1 LNLPA
6 ETVQTETSRKMVTR
20 RWLIIPLIF
29 FIFSITLTESCEAKS
44 LPDFAVLS
52 QIQGKIKAGPAKKME
67 KGTNGMLLHHRHRVK
82 TEKNGKATIH
92 IIDGSEVRL
101 FTDSVLIV
109 GAKKSRNSRW
119 MRYRLVLLSGSFWGH
134 FTRDKNPI
142 EISGGTLRLQL
153 DDASIRFSKKKTG
166 TDISVLKGTV
176 LVFNKSSFVK
186 LHGGQ
191 RLYQIQ
197 KNDFMPQKV
206 GIIPNQLKLSLGASE
221 PVFHGDK
228 TIELNLNLQVVRYGS
243 DRAVERLGPVH
254 LRANYYNLEIPDSIL
269 LNTDGNAKAKIKV
282 YPPSSEDRT
291 FEGSVTFHAIIDQKG
306 FDDVRDGTF
315 KVKFRNL

>member
-1 LNLPA
+1 
-6 ETVQTETSRKMVTR
+6 MVNH
-20 RWLIIPLIF
+20 RWLIVPLIL
-29 FIFSITLTESCEAKS
+29 FILSFSLSEPCEAKS
-44 LPDFAVLS
+44 FPDFAVLS
-52 QIQGKIKAGPAKKME
+52 QIQGKIKAGPAIKMLE
-67 KGTNGMLLHHRHRVK
+67 GTNGQLLRHRHRIK
-82 TEKNGKATIH
+82 TEKDGKATVFIK
-92 IIDGSEVRL
+92 DGSEIRL
-101 FTDSVLIV
+101 FADTELIV

-134 FTRDKNPI
+134 FVREKNPV
-142 EISGGTLRLQL
+142 EISGGSMRLQVS
-153 DDASIRFSKKKTG
+153 DASIRFSKKKTG
-166 TDISVLKGTV
+166 TDISVLNGTV
-176 LVFNKSSFVK
+176 RVFNKSSFVK

-206 GIIPNQLKLSLGASE
+206 SIIPNQLKLSLEPSE
-221 PVFHGDK
+221 PVFQGDK

-243 DRAVERLGPVH
+243 DRAVERPGPVH
-254 LRANYYNLEIPDSIL
+254 LRANYYNLEIPDSIR

-282 YPPSSEDRT
+282 APPSSEDHT
-291 FEGSVTFHAIIDQKG
+291 FEGSVTFHAIMDQKG

>member
-1 LNLPA
+1 
-6 ETVQTETSRKMVTR
+6 MVTR
-20 RWLIIPLIF
+20 RRLIIPLIL
-29 FIFSITLTESCEAKS
+29 FILSIPLSEPCEAIS

-52 QIQGKIKAGPAKKME
+52 QIQGKIKAGPAKKMME
-67 KGTNGMLLHHRHRVK
+67 GTNGMLLRHRHRVK
-82 TEKNGKATIH
+82 TEKDGKATVFIK
-92 IIDGSEVRL
+92 DGSELRL
-101 FTDSVLIV
+101 FTDSELIV

-134 FTRDKNPI
+134 FVREKNPI

-153 DDASIRFSKKKTG
+153 SDASIRFSKKKTG

-176 LVFNKSSFVK
+176 RVFNKSSFVK

-206 GIIPNQLKLSLGASE
+206 SIIPNQLKLSLGPSE

-243 DRAVERLGPVH
+243 DRTVERPGPVH
-254 LRANYYNLEIPDSIL
+254 LWANYYNLEMPDSIR

-282 YPPSSEDRT
+282 APPSSEDRT
-291 FEGSVTFHAIIDQKG
+291 FGGSVTFHAIMDQKG

-315 KVKFRNL
+315 EVRFRNL